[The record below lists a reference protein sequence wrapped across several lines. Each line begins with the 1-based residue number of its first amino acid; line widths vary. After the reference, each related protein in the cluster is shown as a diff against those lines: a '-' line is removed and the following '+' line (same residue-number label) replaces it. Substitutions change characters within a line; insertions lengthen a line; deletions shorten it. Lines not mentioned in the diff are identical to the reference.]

1 MEEKKIYILNS
12 GRSKVAII
20 INYSVFHIGTDID
33 MRCEPE
39 KTSLLNKIETEWD
52 VDHHSSLIGICSYVL
67 VRKIDGWLNAAS
79 NDKLLRWKGR

>member
-20 INYSVFHIGTDID
+20 INYSVFLIGTDVD
-33 MRCEPE
+33 MRCEPGN
-39 KTSLLNKIETEWD
+39 TNLLNKIETEWA
-52 VDHHSSLIGICSYVL
+52 VDHHSSLSGIGRYVL
-67 VRKIDGWLNAAS
+67 VTKIDGWLNAAS